1 MSQAIQEMIRS
12 KAQTAKAAKRTLSR
26 TSVDVRNGALL
37 AMADSILTFKDK
49 IQEANQ
55 IDLEE
60 GQKTGLAEPLMQRL
74 ELDEKKIA
82 RMADNLRQ
90 VAALPDPIGEVSHIR
105 ERPNGLQIGRVSV
118 PIGVVG
124 VIYESRPDVT
134 VEVSAL
140 CIKSGNGV
148 ILRGGSEAIH
158 SKYST
163 GQHLERNRRER
174 RDTGCCSV
182 CRYYRSAGC
191 PRNDCAA

>member
-124 VIYESRPDVT
+124 VIYESRPR
-134 VEVSAL
+134 
-140 CIKSGNGV
+140 CH
-148 ILRGGSEAIH
+148 R
-158 SKYST
+158 
-163 GQHLERNRRER
+163 
-174 RDTGCCSV
+174 
-182 CRYYRSAGC
+182 
-191 PRNDCAA
+191 